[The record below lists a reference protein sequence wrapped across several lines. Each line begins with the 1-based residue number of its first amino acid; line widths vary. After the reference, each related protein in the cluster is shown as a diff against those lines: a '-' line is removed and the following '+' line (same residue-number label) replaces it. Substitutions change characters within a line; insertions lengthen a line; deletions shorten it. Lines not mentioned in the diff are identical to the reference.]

1 MNNKLL
7 KIKDENESLNNK
19 IQELMFN
26 NGKDKEEYINVMRVA
41 FEKFMIQT
49 KIDNKNKEFCNII
62 LKLLNYSKT
71 DIEFIYNSIQLKKK
85 GKFI

>member
-1 MNNKLL
+1 
-7 KIKDENESLNNK
+7 
-19 IQELMFN
+19 
-26 NGKDKEEYINVMRVA
+26 MRVA